1 MPINILKLASI
12 KQFYT
17 WNWTPTSTIVKGS
30 CRRIDLSPPLKD
42 VRSYYECPLLQPLL
56 VVRRLSYFVLLRD
69 NDDKTRALPLAKHDP
84 SVCPLSSELVVYNFV
99 TCTRSWRGRGWGGG
113 CWSCEVVVGL
123 TAIDG
128 RVSHAGYFY
137 PWVWLRAIGKELC
150 NLKKDS
156 TSSFTNISVV
166 WTLSFAIKLFLNRFK
181 CSFDKHIFSPSWRIL
196 LIVYH

>member
-1 MPINILKLASI
+1 MKTFPK
-12 KQFYT
+12 
-17 WNWTPTSTIVKGS
+17 TIITRLETIANKHFKTCFDKAV
-30 CRRIDLSPPLKD
+30 LHVELNPQPPLLSKGLVGGSICHRHSKISD
-42 VRSYYECPLLQPLL
+42 HITSAPSLQPLL
-56 VVRRLSYFVLLRD
+56 VVRPLSCFVLLRD

-137 PWVWLRAIGKELC
+137 PWVWLRAIGKRAL
-150 NLKKDS
+150 
-156 TSSFTNISVV
+156 
-166 WTLSFAIKLFLNRFK
+166 
-181 CSFDKHIFSPSWRIL
+181 
-196 LIVYH
+196 